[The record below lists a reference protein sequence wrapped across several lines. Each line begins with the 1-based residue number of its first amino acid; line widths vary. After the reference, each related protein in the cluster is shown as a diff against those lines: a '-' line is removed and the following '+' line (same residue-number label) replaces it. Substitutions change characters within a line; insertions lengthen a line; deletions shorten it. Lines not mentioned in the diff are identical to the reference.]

1 MNPTLT
7 ARHMLLALSVVA
19 IWGTNFVV
27 IKVGLAQ
34 LPPLLF
40 ATLRFALAAVPLVLL
55 VRRPPVS
62 WRNLALYGLAIGAGQ
77 FGLLFFAMTRYISPG
92 MASLVVQSQV
102 FFTVGMVMALSGE
115 RLRAFQI
122 VAGLIALAGLG
133 VIASHTDGQTTLA
146 GLLLTLTA
154 AFCWALG
161 NLTSRAAGRVDMLAY
176 IAWSS
181 LFAVPPLAAMSLF
194 FEGWPTIVH
203 SLQHADAV
211 GWAAVAWQS
220 VGNTIFGYG
229 VWAWLLSRYPAA
241 TFAPFAL
248 LVPVFGMGA
257 ATLILAEPMQ
267 SWKLLAAGLVV
278 GGLSLNLLWPRYAG
292 WR

>member
-7 ARHMLLALSVVA
+7 TRHVLLALLVVA

-27 IKVGLAQ
+27 IKVALAQ

-40 ATLRFALAAVPLVLL
+40 ATLRFALAAVPLVFL
-55 VRRPPVS
+55 VRRPAVP
-62 WRNLALYGLAIGAGQ
+62 WRNLVLYGLTIGAGQ

-92 MASLVVQSQV
+92 LASLIIQSQV
-102 FFTVGMVMALSGE
+102 FFTVGLALAISGE
-115 RLRAFQI
+115 RLRGFQI
-122 VAGLIALAGLG
+122 AAGLIALAG
-133 VIASHTDGQTTLA
+133 VAIIAGNTDGQTTVA

-181 LFAVPPLAAMSLF
+181 LFAVPPLAVLSVA
-194 FEGWPTIVH
+194 FEGWPAIAA
-203 SLQHADAV
+203 SLRQTDAL

-241 TFAPFAL
+241 TVAPFAL
-248 LVPVFGMGA
+248 LVPIFGMGA
-257 ATLILAEPMQ
+257 ATLLLDEPLQ

-278 GGLSLNLLWPRYAG
+278 GGLSLNLLWPRYIG

>member
-1 MNPTLT
+1 VNPTLT
-7 ARHMLLALSVVA
+7 TRHVLLALLVVA

-27 IKVGLAQ
+27 IKVALAQ

-55 VRRPPVS
+55 VRRPAVS
-62 WRNLALYGLAIGAGQ
+62 WRNLALYGLTIGAGQ

-92 MASLVVQSQV
+92 LASLIIQSQV
-102 FFTVGMVMALSGE
+102 FFTVGLALAISGE
-115 RLRAFQI
+115 RLRGFQI
-122 VAGLIALAGLG
+122 AAGLIALAG
-133 VIASHTDGQTTLA
+133 VAIIAGNTDGQTTVA

-181 LFAVPPLAAMSLF
+181 LFAVPPLAVLSVA
-194 FEGWPTIVH
+194 FEGWPAIAA
-203 SLQHADAV
+203 SLRQTDAL

-241 TFAPFAL
+241 TVAPFAL
-248 LVPVFGMGA
+248 LVPIFGMGA
-257 ATLILAEPMQ
+257 ATLLLDEPLQ

-278 GGLSLNLLWPRYAG
+278 GGLSLNLLWPRYIG